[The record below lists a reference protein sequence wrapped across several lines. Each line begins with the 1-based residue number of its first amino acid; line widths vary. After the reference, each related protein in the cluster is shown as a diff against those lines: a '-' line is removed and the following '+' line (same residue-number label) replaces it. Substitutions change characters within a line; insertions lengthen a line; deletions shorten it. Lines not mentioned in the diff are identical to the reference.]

1 MKKKYN
7 YVITVDVGDSIQ
19 GGALGA
25 ITSGEAITN
34 IMNKI
39 KFDVNILGNHEFDY
53 GIEKLEELQSQLETK
68 YICANFFESGQET
81 PVYDPYKIITVGGKK
96 IAFIGIV
103 TPLAFSKTY
112 LSSIK
117 DEQGNPKYDFLSGN
131 NKLYE
136 TTQKYINEVKDNVD
150 YVILLTH
157 MGMDMEEYKS
167 NGLLSQLTGVT
178 VVLDGHTHKVYTKEQ
193 LLILLLKIKIIIQF
207 QSLKL
212 VQN

>member
-53 GIEKLEELQSQLETK
+53 GIEQLEELQSQLETK

-150 YVILLTH
+150 YVIL
-157 MGMDMEEYKS
+157 
-167 NGLLSQLTGVT
+167 
-178 VVLDGHTHKVYTKEQ
+178 
-193 LLILLLKIKIIIQF
+193 
-207 QSLKL
+207 
-212 VQN
+212 

>member
-150 YVILLTH
+150 YVNLLTH

-193 LLILLLKIKIIIQF
+193 LLSLFSQY
-207 QSLKL
+207 QS
-212 VQN
+212 QNKSH